1 MTLKA
6 FITGVAGPVL
16 LAKEKSFLK
25 DARPCG
31 LIVFDRNIE
40 DKKQLK
46 RLICEFKEAVGSDE
60 LLILI
65 DQEGGRIQRMREP
78 NWRKWPAGALYG
90 KLYKRYPSAAI
101 LAAEL
106 VYQMMTHELLEV
118 GINVNCVPLLDIP
131 VPGAHDVIGDR
142 ALSSDL
148 HIIIELGRAVAKGN
162 LNGGV
167 LPVIKHIPGHGR
179 ATSDSHK
186 KLPTIDVSKAVLE
199 ETDFQT
205 FKALNDL
212 PLAMTGHLLMTDLDP
227 EHNVSVSTK
236 IISEVIRGWIDFDG
250 LLMSDDLSMEALS
263 GTIGERGRDVVA
275 AGCDVALY
283 CKGDY
288 AQMLDVAANVP
299 ALGGKALSRFKNG
312 LAQLKA
318 PLPYDLKQG
327 QALLARLEAL

>member
-16 LAKEKSFLK
+16 LEKEKSFLQET
-25 DARPCG
+25 RPCG

-40 DKKQLK
+40 DKQQLK
-46 RLICEFKEAVGSDE
+46 KLVSDYKEAVGSE
-60 LLILI
+60 EQLILV
-65 DQEGGRIQRMREP
+65 DQEGGRIQRMRQP
-78 NWRKWPAGALYG
+78 HWKKWPAGARYG
-90 KLYKRYPSAAI
+90 ELYKSDPSAAV

-106 VYQMMTHELLEV
+106 VYQMMTHELRDV

-142 ALSSDL
+142 ALSDDL
-148 HIIIELGRAVAKGN
+148 ETIIELGRAVAAGN
-162 LNGGV
+162 LKGGV

-186 KLPTIDVSKAVLE
+186 KLPTIHASRTELE

-212 PLAMTGHLLMTDLDP
+212 PLAMTGHLLLSDLDP
-227 EHNVSVSTK
+227 DHNVSVSRK
-236 IISEVIRGWIDFDG
+236 IISDVIRGWIGFDG

-288 AQMLDVAANVP
+288 GQMQDVAANVP
-299 ALGGKALSRFKNG
+299 DLEGKALLRFENG
-312 LAQLKA
+312 LARLK
-318 PLPYDLKQG
+318 PPVPYDLEQA
-327 QALLARLEAL
+327 QALLARLQG